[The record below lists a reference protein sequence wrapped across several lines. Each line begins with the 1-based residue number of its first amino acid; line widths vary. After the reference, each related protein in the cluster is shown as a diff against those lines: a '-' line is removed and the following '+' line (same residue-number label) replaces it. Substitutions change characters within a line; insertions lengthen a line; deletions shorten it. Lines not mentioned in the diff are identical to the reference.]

1 MLKGALERGIAMAL
15 DLPNTI
21 RAIIQNQLG
30 VHVEDLRPGARFVQD
45 LGADSLAVVE
55 LNWAFEKA
63 FGFEIP
69 DADAHRL
76 ETVQGAIDYLS
87 AHIVARG
94 AG

>member
-1 MLKGALERGIAMAL
+1 MGL
-15 DLPNTI
+15 DLATTI
-21 RAIIQNQLG
+21 RAIIQKQLG
-30 VHVEDLRPGARFVQD
+30 VHEEDLRPGARFVQD

-63 FGFEIP
+63 FGLEIP

-87 AHIVARG
+87 THVAAQG
-94 AG
+94 AA